1 MGAILPVLFPGFK
14 VSLASVLMS
23 QMPLIA
29 GTTCNIYDQ
38 LSVVSST
45 SNALYLFGPLP
56 VHACSLYWLF
66 GQLVVVV
73 CLMVMITLLLL
84 LLLLLPLLL
93 EKEEEE
99 EEKDK
104 VARVATLLS
113 YALCCFAPL
122 GCGLCLHDFRRQIET
137 NRQRMSCDRKRGKV
151 VTPALCSATFCLRDT
166 KPI

>member
-84 LLLLLPLLL
+84 L
-93 EKEEEE
+93 EEEEEEE
-99 EEKDK
+99 EEKESCK
-104 VARVATLLS
+104 VARVATFLS
-113 YALCCFAPL
+113 YALSCFAPL
-122 GCGLCLHDFRRQIET
+122 GYG
-137 NRQRMSCDRKRGKV
+137 
-151 VTPALCSATFCLRDT
+151 
-166 KPI
+166 